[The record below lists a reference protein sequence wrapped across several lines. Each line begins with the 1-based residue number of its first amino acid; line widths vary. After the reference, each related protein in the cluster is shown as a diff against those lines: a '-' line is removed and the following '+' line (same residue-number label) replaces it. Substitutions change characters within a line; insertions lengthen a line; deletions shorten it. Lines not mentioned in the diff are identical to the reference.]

1 MRMNDEQFR
10 RLCEAN
16 NRLVDVIDLLGL
28 AGQEVLR
35 RRAVNLK
42 LQIIKVWER
51 ECKRRKKQRSM
62 A

>member
-1 MRMNDEQFR
+1 MNDEQFHL
-10 RLCEAN
+10 LCEAN
-16 NRLVDVIDLLGL
+16 NRLVDVIDLLEL

-35 RRAVNLK
+35 RRAVNIK

-51 ECKRRKKQRSM
+51 ECKRRKKQRNM

>member
-1 MRMNDEQFR
+1 MNDEQFR
-10 RLCEAN
+10 RLCDAN
-16 NRLVDVIDLLGL
+16 NRLVDVIDFLKL
-28 AGQEVLR
+28 AGQNVLR
-35 RRAVNLK
+35 GKAVKLK

>member
-1 MRMNDEQFR
+1 MNDEQFR

-16 NRLVDVIDLLGL
+16 NRLVDVIDLLEF

-42 LQIIKVWER
+42 LQIIKVWEC
-51 ECKRRKKQRSM
+51 ECKRRKKQRNM

>member
-1 MRMNDEQFR
+1 MNDEQFR

-16 NRLVDVIDLLGL
+16 NRLVDVIDFLELS
-28 AGQEVLR
+28 GQEVLR

-51 ECKRRKKQRSM
+51 ECKRRKK
-62 A
+62 

>member
-1 MRMNDEQFR
+1 MNDEQFR

-35 RRAVNLK
+35 RMAVNLK
-42 LQIIKVWER
+42 LKIIKVWER
-51 ECKRRKKQRSM
+51 EFKRRKN
-62 A
+62 